1 MRHPI
6 FPPRLDK
13 RFALLGIAVVAGAAM
28 IATGAYLALRTKTAN
43 AAEASAASA
52 PVAAASAG
60 DKQTVQ
66 LSNSQ
71 LVSIKVGP
79 VVDRDF
85 PIQKDAVGNIDFNED
100 MNVQVFS
107 PYQGRIIQT
116 YADLGDLV
124 KKGQILFTIESPDF
138 IAAESNLIGAAATLD
153 QTSSALERA
162 KKLYAVK
169 GIDQNDY
176 ETAVANQQT
185 AEGAL
190 RAARN
195 AVAIFGKTQAEID
208 RIVAAR
214 QVETALIVRSPIK
227 GRITARN
234 AAPGLLE
241 QPGIPPAP
249 YSVSDLSTMWMLANV
264 VETDSPDF
272 KVGQIVTVSVLAY
285 PGRVFSG
292 KITRLGAVVDPN
304 SRRVTIRSEIKD
316 PQHELRPGMFATF
329 VIRTGEPVRAPAVPL
344 SGVVREGDGTMSVW
358 VLTSDRHRFERRTVK
373 IGLQRDGYDQILEGL
388 RPGESVA
395 IDGAILLSNML
406 FGGAS

>member
-28 IATGAYLALRTKTAN
+28 IATGGYLALRTKTAN

-66 LSNSQ
+66 LSDSQ
-71 LVSIKVGP
+71 LGSIKVGP

-153 QTSSALERA
+153 QTASALERA
-162 KKLYAVK
+162 KKL
-169 GIDQNDY
+169 
-176 ETAVANQQT
+176 T
-185 AEGAL
+185 
-190 RAARN
+190 
-195 AVAIFGKTQAEID
+195 
-208 RIVAAR
+208 
-214 QVETALIVRSPIK
+214 
-227 GRITARN
+227 
-234 AAPGLLE
+234 
-241 QPGIPPAP
+241 PA
-249 YSVSDLSTMWMLANV
+249 
-264 VETDSPDF
+264 
-272 KVGQIVTVSVLAY
+272 
-285 PGRVFSG
+285 
-292 KITRLGAVVDPN
+292 
-304 SRRVTIRSEIKD
+304 
-316 PQHELRPGMFATF
+316 
-329 VIRTGEPVRAPAVPL
+329 
-344 SGVVREGDGTMSVW
+344 
-358 VLTSDRHRFERRTVK
+358 
-373 IGLQRDGYDQILEGL
+373 
-388 RPGESVA
+388 
-395 IDGAILLSNML
+395 
-406 FGGAS
+406 